1 MFNGGD
7 FGGLAVAELIAGKFN
22 PSGKLSISF
31 PRYGAQTPCYYNQYD
46 GWHGGQYVDLQ
57 KGNVYD
63 FGDGLSYS
71 EFVYSNLKLSKKT
84 ASKDDIIEISV
95 DVTNRGSMDGKETV
109 MLFVNDVVSTIL
121 TPTMELKG
129 FEKVFI
135 KAGDTKTVTL
145 KLDIKDLAIVTP
157 DLKYVVES
165 GEFEIM
171 VGRNTKEYLK
181 EILTVK

>member
-1 MFNGGD
+1 
-7 FGGLAVAELIAGKFN
+7 
-22 PSGKLSISF
+22 
-31 PRYGAQTPCYYNQYD
+31 
-46 GWHGGQYVDLQ
+46 
-57 KGNVYD
+57 
-63 FGDGLSYS
+63 
-71 EFVYSNLKLSKKT
+71 
-84 ASKDDIIEISV
+84 
-95 DVTNRGSMDGKETV
+95 
-109 MLFVNDVVSTIL
+109 
-121 TPTMELKG
+121 MELKG

-181 EILTVK
+181 EILTVM